1 MMMLN
6 ADIQDCELSQPE
18 PETPDGLSV
27 KLPNGGFKKF
37 VDNIPFSRGPHCEVW
52 KGLWEKESG
61 KVIGGEKAGGE
72 GVEADYIK
80 VSLGPK
86 ISPLLFR

>member
-6 ADIQDCELSQPE
+6 ADIQDRELSQPG

-37 VDNIPFSRGPHCEVW
+37 
-52 KGLWEKESG
+52 ESL
-61 KVIGGEKAGGE
+61 
-72 GVEADYIK
+72 VE
-80 VSLGPK
+80 
-86 ISPLLFR
+86 